1 MKVEDLKNYLKIRDL
16 KVIGT
21 KKELVA
27 PVFAGSENG
36 VQLVKTEVEIESDLI
51 TDCKNKLKIYDFPIP
66 DPFKI
71 PHGWMGEN
79 EGMALWPMLSY
90 PDIFNFLMFYPV
102 N

>member
-1 MKVEDLKNYLKIRDL
+1 MKHKQQALYSISKNSQRFLQLLEKMKVEDLKNYLKIRDL

-21 KKELVA
+21 KKELVT

-51 TDCKNKLKIYDFPIP
+51 TDCKNKLNIYDFLIP

-79 EGMALWPMLSY
+79 
-90 PDIFNFLMFYPV
+90 
-102 N
+102 